1 MRSVGVI
8 CVAIGLIGLCLPA
21 SADPPKFRVGWVV
34 PVANVASIVAEV
46 PPGVTHHLGKTYLYE
61 PLHFASTPTMVTA
74 LATGDLD
81 MGTLGNTGLSI
92 AIANAG
98 LNDARVIAD
107 ELRDGVD
114 GYYSDEYMVRKDSP
128 IKTVDDLKGKV
139 VGINSQG
146 GAMDLARFVI
156 LRQHHLDPAHD
167 VTYVEARLPNMK
179 AMLAESKIDLGEA
192 TLPFSY
198 DPALRAIARP
208 LFTQKD
214 ADGPTD
220 MLIWVAR
227 APFIAKNRAALVDFL
242 EDLIRTVRYVT
253 DPANH
258 AAVVELAARVTKQP
272 AANFEDWLFN
282 KKDFYRDPNLTP
294 DIGSLQ
300 RNFDLQAELGYIK
313 KRVDA
318 RSHADL
324 SVLKEALARVN

>member
-1 MRSVGVI
+1 MRTRCMVYVVI
-8 CVAIGLIGLCLPA
+8 ALICGCSSA

-46 PPGVTHHLGKTYLYE
+46 PPGVTRHLGKSYVYE
-61 PLHFASTPTMVTA
+61 PMHFASTPTMVTA
-74 LATGDLD
+74 LATGDVD
-81 MGTLGNTGLSI
+81 MGTLGNTGVSI

-98 LNDARVIAD
+98 LDDLRVIAD

-128 IKTVDDLKGKV
+128 IKTVEDLKGKV
-139 VGINSQG
+139 VGVNSQG
-146 GAMDLARFVI
+146 GAMDLARFAI
-156 LRQHHLDPAHD
+156 MREHHLDPAHD
-167 VTYVEARLPNMK
+167 VTYVQTQLPNMK
-179 AMLAESKIDLGEA
+179 AMLGEGKIDLGEA

-220 MLIWVAR
+220 MLVWTAR
-227 APFIAKNRAALVDFL
+227 ASFIAQNHAALVDFM
-242 EDLIRTVRYVT
+242 EDLIRTVRYLT
-253 DPANH
+253 DPTNH
-258 AAVVELAARVTKQP
+258 AAVVELAAKFTKQP
-272 AANFEDWLFN
+272 ASNFEDWLFS

-300 RNFDLQAELGYIK
+300 RNFDLQTKLGYIK
-313 KRVDA
+313 GHVDA
-318 RSHADL
+318 SQHADL
-324 SVLKEALARVN
+324 SILKEALARVN